1 MARWSFNEHY
11 PANATQRNTY
21 LLTLCIS
28 SSSSSSSS
36 SSFGRNELQ
45 LQLQLAALRYA
56 KYWDKRVEM
65 FGPKKAF
72 LPLTLSQALKDDAVA
87 LSYGFISLTGTKDAS
102 GRAIVFLEPAKQDK
116 TKYPR
121 ESMCRA
127 LWYVAH
133 AALEDE
139 MTQRR
144 GIVILVYPY
153 RAKISQMDRKLIKM
167 HVDSIKSCLPLRLS
181 GIHLCH
187 PPTFLLLVLPVFK
200 LFMGKRMRNR
210 LQVHSGSKDK
220 VLEHIQMFGLLK
232 ESIPQ
237 ELGGN
242 AKLDYPA
249 WLEQRRAA
257 GL

>member
-1 MARWSFNEHY
+1 
-11 PANATQRNTY
+11 
-21 LLTLCIS
+21 
-28 SSSSSSSS
+28 
-36 SSFGRNELQ
+36 
-45 LQLQLAALRYA
+45 
-56 KYWDKRVEM
+56 V
-65 FGPKKAF
+65 FGPEKAF

-102 GRAIVFLEPAKQDK
+102 GRAIVYLEPAKQDK

-121 ESMCRA
+121 ESMCRV

-144 GIVILVYPY
+144 GIVILVYPHG
-153 RAKISQMDRKLIKM
+153 AKISQMDRALIRM

-187 PPTFLLLVLPVFK
+187 PPTFLILVLPVFK
-200 LFMGKRMRNR
+200 FFMGKRMRNR
-210 LQVHSGSKDK
+210 LQVHSGSKEK
-220 VLEHIQMFGLLK
+220 VLKHIAMYGLSK
-232 ESIPQ
+232 ESIPE

-242 AKLDYPA
+242 VRLDYQA

-257 GL
+257 DL